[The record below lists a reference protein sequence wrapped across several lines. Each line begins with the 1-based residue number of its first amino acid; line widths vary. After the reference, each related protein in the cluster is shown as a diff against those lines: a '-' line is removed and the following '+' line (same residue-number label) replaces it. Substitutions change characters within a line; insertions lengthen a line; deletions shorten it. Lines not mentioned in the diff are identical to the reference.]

1 MQFANF
7 AERIKGMILYF
18 SATGNSHYVA
28 QKIAEATGDKII
40 SIETLVKEKRFEL
53 STNEDEALGIVTPTY
68 FWGLPHIVE
77 EVLAHLNIRLASGCY
92 VYLVATY
99 GTTTGAIG
107 KISRCILSRKLIR
120 LQGEYCVRM
129 PDTWTPMFNLSD
141 KAKNERRL
149 IKAQAELEIIINNI
163 RHRVAETKMRGKA
176 PLLLG
181 KLYHATYKK
190 ARNTH
195 HFHVID
201 DRCVGC
207 GLCQRQC
214 PISAIALQN
223 GKPKWV
229 AELCLACLRCLHNC
243 PAFAIQY
250 GRNSL
255 KHGQYVCPLR

>member
-77 EVLAHLNIRLASGCY
+77 EFLAHLNIRLASGCY

-107 KISRCILSRKLIR
+107 KISRCILSRKLYLFKELSPVNIGFWPEMTMKGEDSFIFPETLLSAIR
-120 LQGEYCVRM
+120 L
-129 PDTWTPMFNLSD
+129 
-141 KAKNERRL
+141 
-149 IKAQAELEIIINNI
+149 I
-163 RHRVAETKMRGKA
+163 
-176 PLLLG
+176 
-181 KLYHATYKK
+181 
-190 ARNTH
+190 
-195 HFHVID
+195 
-201 DRCVGC
+201 
-207 GLCQRQC
+207 
-214 PISAIALQN
+214 
-223 GKPKWV
+223 
-229 AELCLACLRCLHNC
+229 
-243 PAFAIQY
+243 
-250 GRNSL
+250 
-255 KHGQYVCPLR
+255 